1 MNEREGGLM
10 MAALGIILLTVGM
23 LAVPVRGRLMKL
35 AFHRGGR
42 SHSGQNGKRP
52 PERDHTSS

>member
-23 LAVPVRGRLMKL
+23 LAVRDRLMKL

>member
-23 LAVPVRGRLMKL
+23 LAVRGRLMKL

-42 SHSGQNGKRP
+42 SRSGQNGKRP

>member
-23 LAVPVRGRLMKL
+23 LAVRGRLMKL